1 MKNTEAMKYKL
12 NIQLFG
18 EEDPVDPTEPTEPTE
33 PVLDL
38 DKFNKGNEPKEG
50 ELTEYEKLQKE
61 LEAERAKAKAAE
73 ERAAKAKAA
82 FDKAASDRARLNR
95 ELQETEGRAEEP
107 LEKLQEYEQKL
118 KAYELN
124 EKKTDL
130 TYGLTEDLGI
140 SKDMS
145 NQIVGAIYNEDTNEL
160 SIGDLKLALR
170 ELVNNVR
177 KVAYEEGYKT
187 RDTEVASGK
196 PRSLGGQEKVSAA
209 EAKRRAYLEQHGKL

>member
-209 EAKRRAYLEQHGKL
+209 ETKRRAYLEQHGKL